1 MKVSWMTPCIV
12 VSLSLGLLSILPS
25 VTAAQEHPARQAAD
39 LITHSAV
46 TIDRAASV
54 IWPYIVD
61 PSQWKQGLSM
71 RHHAGQPGAVG
82 EVQAA
87 FDPADPETIVFLAKN
102 AELVPNERRTIKLY
116 LPGSEETLLGFATWT
131 LTERDGRT
139 RVTYD
144 VYSET
149 LVPREE
155 AWRMTAQRLAEME
168 REGYELNQPRFD
180 RELVALKELVEG
192 QR

>member
-1 MKVSWMTPCIV
+1 MKVSWMTPCIA
-12 VSLSLGLLSILPS
+12 VSLSLVLLSIPS
-25 VTAAQEHPARQAAD
+25 VTAAQEHRARQATD
-39 LITHSAV
+39 LITHSTVA
-46 TIDRAASV
+46 IDRPASV
-54 IWPYIVD
+54 VWPYIVE
-61 PSQWKQGLSM
+61 PSRWKQGLSL

-82 EVQAA
+82 EVLAA
-87 FDPADPETIVFLAKN
+87 FDPADPETIVFLVKN

-131 LTERDGRT
+131 LTERGGRT

-144 VYSET
+144 VYTET
-149 LVPREE
+149 LLPREE
-155 AWRMTAQRLAEME
+155 ARGMTAQRLAEME